1 MQRQK
6 AASAR
11 MAAMKQEKE
20 IEKQKIPEERARL
33 DAELGTRTA
42 CVDIP
47 DRTYPAQNAI
57 MQSPD

>member
-1 MQRQK
+1 
-6 AASAR
+6 

-20 IEKQKIPEERARL
+20 IEKQKILEERARL